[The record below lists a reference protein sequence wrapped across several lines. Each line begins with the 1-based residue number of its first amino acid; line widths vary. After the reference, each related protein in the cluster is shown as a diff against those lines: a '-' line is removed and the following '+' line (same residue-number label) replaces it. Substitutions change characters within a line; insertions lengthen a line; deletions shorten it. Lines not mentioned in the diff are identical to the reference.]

1 MAQKQDVLFKEE
13 QRFSQWLVWII
24 VILCLS
30 IPTYGII
37 QQIILKK
44 PFGDNP
50 MPDYALI
57 ILFAGMLLLCLLLG
71 LMKLRTFITKEH
83 IHIKFVPLANKKIFW
98 EEIEEVKIVKYS
110 PMIGYG
116 LRIWTPYGT
125 VYNVKGTKGLA
136 LKLKNGKK
144 LMIGTQRFREIE
156 EVAQRMIKKV

>member
-1 MAQKQDVLFKEE
+1 MDQNQDVLFKEE
-13 QRFSQWLVWII
+13 QRFSQWLIWVI

-37 QQIILKK
+37 QQMILKK

-71 LMKLRTFITKEH
+71 LLKLRTVITREH
-83 IHIKFVPLANKKIFW
+83 LHIKFIPLANKRILWKD
-98 EEIEEVKIVKYS
+98 IEDARIVKYS

-136 LKLKNGKK
+136 LVLKNGKK
-144 LMIGTQRFREIE
+144 VMVGTQRFREME
-156 EVAQRMIKKV
+156 EIAQRMMKKV